1 MPNDQK
7 KRFSRPPLPFR
18 ATLIAVF
25 LFFGCIPFFF
35 KGIALNRT
43 FAGTMLENRQNEI
56 QNRSRILVTKLAR
69 AGYLKN
75 TAEQDAALNTEMDTV
90 ASVYDGR
97 IVLIDGS
104 YRVVRDT
111 FHLAEGRYHVAPEV
125 IRAFRGEN
133 ITGYNEELHY
143 LLHAVPVFDSPAE
156 GEGRG
161 ENRTAEG
168 VMLFFASTEKLRQS
182 LSDADG
188 THLIFDLITVLVLI
202 PLSLIASMMISR
214 PFRELKNDLAVVAN
228 GDLNHS
234 VEQNTFTVTKQIS
247 DEISTTLRKLKDA
260 AQSRD
265 EFVSNVSHEL
275 KTPITSI
282 RVLADSLMSMGDAPV
297 ELYKDFMNDI
307 SGEIDREAKII
318 DDLLSL
324 VRMDRSA
331 VTLNRRAADMHGML
345 EQILK
350 RLRPIARVNNVD
362 LTLETVREV
371 TADVDEVKFSLA
383 ITNLVENAIKYN
395 VKDGWVHVTLD
406 ADHQFCYIK
415 VEDSGIG
422 IPEDQIDAVFDR
434 FYRVDKARSRETG
447 GTGLGLA
454 ITKEIV
460 LMHQGIIRLTSTEGE
475 GSTFLVRIPLIH
487 IENTGK
493 TQGKEQTE

>member
-247 DEISTTLRKLKDA
+247 DEISTTL
-260 AQSRD
+260 SR
-265 EFVSNVSHEL
+265 
-275 KTPITSI
+275 
-282 RVLADSLMSMGDAPV
+282 G
-297 ELYKDFMNDI
+297 
-307 SGEIDREAKII
+307 
-318 DDLLSL
+318 
-324 VRMDRSA
+324 
-331 VTLNRRAADMHGML
+331 
-345 EQILK
+345 
-350 RLRPIARVNNVD
+350 
-362 LTLETVREV
+362 
-371 TADVDEVKFSLA
+371 
-383 ITNLVENAIKYN
+383 TNSCPTCPTN
-395 VKDGWVHVTLD
+395 
-406 ADHQFCYIK
+406 
-415 VEDSGIG
+415 
-422 IPEDQIDAVFDR
+422 
-434 FYRVDKARSRETG
+434 
-447 GTGLGLA
+447 
-454 ITKEIV
+454 
-460 LMHQGIIRLTSTEGE
+460 
-475 GSTFLVRIPLIH
+475 
-487 IENTGK
+487 
-493 TQGKEQTE
+493 